1 MLLSVAYL
9 PPVEYFALLAKYSS
23 VNVEACENYRRQTWR
38 NRCRILT
45 ASGPE
50 DLRFP
55 VVHGGGR
62 LISEVRVDYGTPWVA
77 KTEQALDTAYYSSP
91 FYEYYRDGLFGI
103 LDSKP
108 ETVWEL
114 DMRLTRWLALKLGL
128 ATELVPTSEFVPP
141 RPDDELDVRYSL
153 SPKIPSSYAGRPYW
167 QVFREKFGFV
177 GGLSAVD
184 LLFNEGPEAAGYLR

>member
-55 VVHGGGR
+55 VVHDGER
-62 LISEVRVDYGTPWVA
+62 LITRVRVDYETPWVA
-77 KTEQALDTAYYSSP
+77 KTEQALDSAYYSSP
-91 FYEYYRDGLFGI
+91 FFEYYRDGLYEI

-108 ETVWEL
+108 ETLWEL
-114 DMRLTRWLALKLGL
+114 DMALTRWLLLKLGL
-128 ATELVPTSEFVPP
+128 GTEVVPTQEFVPP
-141 RPDDELDVRYSL
+141 RPEDPSDMRYAL
-153 SPKIPSSYAGRPYW
+153 SPKVPSPYKGRPYW
-167 QVFREKFGFV
+167 QVFREKYGFT
-177 GGLSAVD
+177 GGLSVVD
-184 LLFNEGPEAAGYLR
+184 LLFNEGPEAASYL

>member
-55 VVHGGGR
+55 VVHDGER
-62 LISEVRVDYGTPWVA
+62 LITRVRVDHETPWVA
-77 KTEQALDTAYYSSP
+77 KTEQALDSAYYSSP
-91 FYEYYRDGLFGI
+91 FFEYYRDGLYEI

-108 ETVWEL
+108 ETLWEL
-114 DMRLTRWLALKLGL
+114 DMALTRWLLLKLGL
-128 ATELVPTSEFVPP
+128 GTEVVPTLEFVPP
-141 RPDDELDVRYSL
+141 RPEDPSDMRYAL
-153 SPKIPSSYAGRPYW
+153 SPKVPSSYKGRPYW
-167 QVFREKFGFV
+167 QVFREKYGFT
-177 GGLSAVD
+177 GGLSVVD
-184 LLFNEGPEAAGYLR
+184 LLFNEGPEAASYL